1 MDLRS
6 DISDFSFSSQF
17 HFFCIV
23 MERTKV
29 CHCIFLQGHGFIGSH
44 FEFGL
49 IQIGLDLHLH
59 WIAGHTVFLKDSKFL
74 VCLLQAKDLITRFI
88 RIAAFS
94 TIIDDLVQLCAD
106 IDSLIFHASDK
117 AFGFILRPFIVIG

>member
-6 DISDFSFSSQF
+6 DISDFCFSSQF

-23 MERTKV
+23 MERTKI
-29 CHCIFLQGHGFIGSH
+29 CHCIFLQGHCFISSH

-49 IQIGLDLHLH
+49 VQIGLDLDLH
-59 WIAGHTVFLKDSKFL
+59 WIAGHTVFLEDSKFL
-74 VCLLQAKDLITRFI
+74 FRLFQTKNLVTRFI

-94 TIIDDLVQLCAD
+94 TIIDDLVQLCAN
-106 IDSLIFHASDK
+106 IDSLIFHAGDQ
-117 AFGFILRPFIVIG
+117 AFGFILCPFIVIS

>member
-6 DISDFSFSSQF
+6 NISDFCFSSQF

-49 IQIGLDLHLH
+49 IQIGLDLDLH
-59 WIAGHTVFLKDSKFL
+59 WIAGHTVFLEDSKFL
-74 VCLLQAKDLITRFI
+74 VRFFQTKDLVSRFI

-94 TIIDDLVQLCAD
+94 TIINDLVQLCAD
-106 IDSLIFHASDK
+106 IDPLIFHAGNK
-117 AFGFILRPFIVIG
+117 AFGFILCPFIVIG

>member
-6 DISDFSFSSQF
+6 NISDLCFSSQF

-23 MERTKV
+23 MERTKI
-29 CHCIFLQGHGFIGSH
+29 CHCIFFQGYRFIGSH

-49 IQIGLDLHLH
+49 VQIGLDLYLY
-59 WIAGHTVFLKDSKFL
+59 WIAGYTVFLEDPKFL
-74 VCLLQAKDLITRFI
+74 VCFFQTKDLVSRFI

-106 IDSLIFHASDK
+106 IDSLIFHAGNQ
-117 AFGFILRPFIVIG
+117 AFGFILCPFIVIG